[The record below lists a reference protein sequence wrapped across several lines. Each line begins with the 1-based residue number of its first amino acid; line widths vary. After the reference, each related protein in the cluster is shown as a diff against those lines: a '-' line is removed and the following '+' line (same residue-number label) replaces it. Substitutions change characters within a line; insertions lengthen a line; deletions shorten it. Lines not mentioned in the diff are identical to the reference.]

1 MTGDNKKN
9 HRVLVKDFNQRTP
22 QKTKKTIEIQKNP
35 GSEPVGQSKIFAN
48 LPIPKGESAYAQA
61 KNAEYKDRDLDS
73 AEYYYKLAISKGDR
87 VVSAIKDLASLMH
100 QRGKTEEACK
110 FLDKNRHLF
119 RADKEKFE
127 NLYKTLEKQ
136 IANKGNSQNK
146 HLKISGLSYE
156 DTDFTVKNLFT
167 NPIRIK
173 SCDFGWEEFNGKR
186 NFYCIVRFN
195 SHSSARKTLE
205 SFHFWDRYNVQW
217 VSVNGEIVCDAH
229 YARQKMD
236 EHRKNNPT
244 FDYSLFERDPQGY
257 VLCLPV
263 DNLSLCLKRQCSEQ
277 ENRAEQLLGTTLFTT
292 IFSEKAYC

>member
-1 MTGDNKKN
+1 MTGDYKKN
-9 HRVLVKDFNQRTP
+9 HRVLGKDFTYRTP
-22 QKTKKTIEIQKNP
+22 QKGKRIIEAKNEPIGQYKTNIK
-35 GSEPVGQSKIFAN
+35 
-48 LPIPKGESAYAQA
+48 LPIPKGDSAYALA
-61 KNAEYKDRDLDS
+61 KNAEYKDRDLDT
-73 AEYYYKLAISKGDR
+73 AEYYYKLAISNGER
-87 VVSAIKDLASLMH
+87 VISAIKDLASLMH

-136 IANKGNSQNK
+136 MANTGNSQNK
-146 HLKISGLSYE
+146 HLKISGLSCE
-156 DTDFTVKNLFT
+156 DTEITVKNLFAT
-167 NPIRIK
+167 PIRIK
-173 SCDFGWEEFNGKR
+173 SCEFGWEELDGKR

-205 SFHFWDRYNVQW
+205 SFHFWEKYMVQW

-236 EHRKNNPT
+236 EYRKNHPT

-257 VLCLPV
+257 VFCLPV
-263 DNLSLCLKRQCSEQ
+263 DNLNLSLKRQCSEQ

-292 IFSEKAYC
+292 IFSGEAYC